1 MSLIGTV
8 LKALAKSVLIPW
20 ELTAAGST
28 TDAATHKKMF
38 GSGTATFSNKVLN
51 DIMKIIGPL
60 KESSLLVK
68 DIGEIGDF

>member
-1 MSLIGTV
+1 
-8 LKALAKSVLIPW
+8 
-20 ELTAAGST
+20 
-28 TDAATHKKMF
+28 MF
-38 GSGTATFSNKVLN
+38 GSGTATFSNKDLN